1 MTIST
6 ASILFTGCL
15 PWAIWVCNI
24 VYVLTFESPKQLPK
38 TAECNAT
45 GIFAGTALAAPVLII
60 QFVVPKFKTIFTD
73 MLGEGEAL
81 PEFTQL
87 VFAVSDAFKNNWG
100 VFIPVLVG
108 FAWFIGHKRRFF
120 SKVDVRINRC
130 LVLMQLAQSW
140 ASYGCR
146 NVSSFDQ
153 DDG

>member
-120 SKVDVRINRC
+120 PKSMCELIDVWFWC
-130 LVLMQLAQSW
+130 SLLSLGLATVV
-140 ASYGCR
+140 AM
-146 NVSSFDQ
+146 FLPLI
-153 DDG
+153 